1 MAPRN
6 RCVYFGHGIS
16 VDEINATFVFLFLLF
31 SVSLA
36 APASGTPEPTA
47 FVTSHRGFR
56 IRRRAPFKVRIDIK
70 MPSVYIAIMIK
81 TQIQLPDCLYR
92 EARRVARE
100 REMSL
105 AEVMRRGVE
114 YITRVYPPLISS
126 HERAWHIPK
135 AVHTQLRQ
143 GVTLEVL
150 RNNGDSLK
158 MPL

>member
-1 MAPRN
+1 MRP
-6 RCVYFGHGIS
+6 
-16 VDEINATFVFLFLLF
+16 
-31 SVSLA
+31 
-36 APASGTPEPTA
+36 
-47 FVTSHRGFR
+47 
-56 IRRRAPFKVRIDIK
+56 RRAPFKVRIDIK

-150 RNNGDSLK
+150 RNLAAEDEEPKLVGASK
-158 MPL
+158 ISHQGVKT